1 MIEAFII
8 GIPLLILWAILVR
21 LSIISIVEEVIEKE
35 NTDDQL

>member
-8 GIPLLILWAILVR
+8 GIPILVIWAILVR

-35 NTDDQL
+35 ETK